1 MLEVLV
7 TQVGCVNGQC
17 AQTVQI
23 SPTVAVY
30 AVEAPIYR
38 PRLFQGLL
46 RKERAVPVLI
56 LTTPEP
62 EKAKKKA
69 NK

>member
-17 AQTVQI
+17 PQTVQF
-23 SPTVAVY
+23 SPVVGAYV
-30 AVEAPIYR
+30 VEAPIYR

-46 RKERAVPVLI
+46 RKDRAVPVI
-56 LTTPEP
+56 VLTVPEQKQS
-62 EKAKKKA
+62 KAKK
-69 NK
+69 

>member
-17 AQTVQI
+17 PKTVQI
-23 SPTVAVY
+23 SPVVGAYV
-30 AVEAPIYR
+30 VEAPIYR

-46 RKERAVPVLI
+46 RKDRAVPVI
-56 LTTPEP
+56 VLTVPE
-62 EKAKKKA
+62 EKKAKAKK
-69 NK
+69 

>member
-17 AQTVQI
+17 PKTVQI
-23 SPTVAVY
+23 SPVVGAYV
-30 AVEAPIYR
+30 VEAPIYR

-46 RKERAVPVLI
+46 RKDRAVPVI
-56 LTTPEP
+56 VLTVPE
-62 EKAKKKA
+62 EKKTKAKK
-69 NK
+69 

>member
-17 AQTVQI
+17 PKSVQI
-23 SPTVAVY
+23 SPVVGAYV
-30 AVEAPIYR
+30 VEAPIYR

-46 RKERAVPVLI
+46 RKERAVPVI
-56 LTTPEP
+56 VLTVPE
-62 EKAKKKA
+62 EKKAKAKK
-69 NK
+69 

>member
-17 AQTVQI
+17 PQTVQI
-23 SPTVAVY
+23 SPVVGAYV
-30 AVEAPIYR
+30 VEAPIYR

-46 RKERAVPVLI
+46 RKDRAVPVI
-56 LTTPEP
+56 VLTVPE
-62 EKAKKKA
+62 EKKTKAKK
-69 NK
+69 

>member
-17 AQTVQI
+17 PKTVQI
-23 SPTVAVY
+23 SPTVGAY
-30 AVEAPIYR
+30 IVEAPIYR

-46 RKERAVPVLI
+46 RKERAVPVI
-56 LTTPEP
+56 VLTVPEQK
-62 EKAKKKA
+62 KAKPKK
-69 NK
+69 

>member
-17 AQTVQI
+17 PQTVQI
-23 SPTVAVY
+23 SPVVGAYV
-30 AVEAPIYR
+30 VEAPIYR

-46 RKERAVPVLI
+46 RKERAVPVI
-56 LTTPEP
+56 VLTVPE
-62 EKAKKKA
+62 EKKTKAKK
-69 NK
+69 

>member
-17 AQTVQI
+17 PKTVQI
-23 SPTVAVY
+23 SPAVGAY
-30 AVEAPIYR
+30 VVEAPIYR

-46 RKERAVPVLI
+46 RKDRVVPVI
-56 LTTPEP
+56 VLTVPE
-62 EKAKKKA
+62 EKKAKVKK
-69 NK
+69 

>member
-17 AQTVQI
+17 PQTVQI
-23 SPTVAVY
+23 SPVVGAYV
-30 AVEAPIYR
+30 VEAPIYR

-46 RKERAVPVLI
+46 RKDRAVPVI
-56 LTTPEP
+56 VLTVPE
-62 EKAKKKA
+62 EKKAKAKK
-69 NK
+69 

>member
-17 AQTVQI
+17 PQTVQI
-23 SPTVAVY
+23 SPVAGAY
-30 AVEAPIYR
+30 IVEGPIYR

-46 RKERAVPVLI
+46 RKERAVPVI
-56 LTTPEP
+56 VLTVPEP
-62 EKAKKKA
+62 KKAKK
-69 NK
+69 

>member
-17 AQTVQI
+17 PKSVQI
-23 SPTVAVY
+23 SPVVGAYV
-30 AVEAPIYR
+30 VEAPIYR

-46 RKERAVPVLI
+46 RKERAVPVI
-56 LTTPEP
+56 VLTVPE
-62 EKAKKKA
+62 EKKVKAKK
-69 NK
+69 

>member
-17 AQTVQI
+17 PKTVQI
-23 SPTVAVY
+23 SPVVGTYV
-30 AVEAPIYR
+30 VEAPIYR

-46 RKERAVPVLI
+46 RKERAVPVI
-56 LTTPEP
+56 VLTAPEQK
-62 EKAKKKA
+62 KAKK
-69 NK
+69 